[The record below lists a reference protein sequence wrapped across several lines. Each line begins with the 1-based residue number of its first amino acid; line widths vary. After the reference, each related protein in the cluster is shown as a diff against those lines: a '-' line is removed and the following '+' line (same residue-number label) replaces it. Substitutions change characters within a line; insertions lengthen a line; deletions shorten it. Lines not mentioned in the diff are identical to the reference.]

1 MPPRFLGLA
10 EVVEIHEDQVARHGG
25 LHGIRDL
32 GLLSSAVAMPQAG
45 VFGQYVHADL
55 FEMAAAYLYHIVR
68 NHPFLDGNKRVAFF
82 ATDVFLRINGWKLA
96 VDGPAAHAFLIGLLE
111 DGSCDFV
118 HLVPWLRAAI
128 VPHR

>member
-55 FEMAAAYLYHIVR
+55 FEIAAAYLYHIVR
-68 NHPFLDGNKRVAFF
+68 NHPFLDGNKRTGA
-82 ATDVFLRINGWKLA
+82 AASLVFLALNGITIEVSDDALVELTISVA
-96 VDGPAAHAFLIGLLE
+96 V
-111 DGSCDFV
+111 GSSPKSTIADFFRS
-118 HLVPWLRAAI
+118 HQKGAEG
-128 VPHR
+128 